1 MNYLP
6 TPYPTKLKFQTIQN
20 PSSNASSYPT
30 QIASLKKEVS
40 ELETKVLSLTKLN
53 KKLDKKTKEQGEE
66 LKKLK
71 QSHSSLSS
79 DNIILQKSLQKISN
93 EKLNL
98 ESTLEEN
105 NKYINKLEI
114 KLVNGASNQF
124 LNEQITNLKNQK
136 DSLSETIN
144 QLKKEIEKITKDK
157 LHYEQEIKILN
168 KALELKLEDLN
179 SNNKNGAIT
188 KEILIDFGLKIE
200 EKNKIILAQT
210 TMKKENESMKKIIK
224 ERDEKI
230 QELLFAKDHLTQM
243 LADKDTCTDNYENE
257 KQEYQK
263 TIQQL
268 ITERDVLRDCIEK
281 ANIQQKAIENDVQFE
296 AKEYQTKINNLQNE
310 ISELNQKNLENSTQV
325 EILNKTLTILKNKNI
340 QLESTCKE
348 KVEKYAEQDAKIENL
363 NNKIISLQNDNSN
376 MKIENDSLIQ
386 KVNELNEQMHNME
399 AENLELISKVKS
411 ITIDR
416 ENCRVDLVKQ
426 NLILTQSE
434 SKLKNQVAK
443 CYEEIEKLKKEKE
456 EYKNIINDMSEK
468 TNIILQEKKE
478 IEIENNTKN
487 IQIQKLKSNNM
498 FIMKGI
504 GNKINNKEILTTD
517 LSIKEHAKTDNCLYE
532 EEKQPHINSN
542 QIIDMIR
549 KEKEKNK
556 SVMNEIRKIKS
567 VLSSN

>member
-6 TPYPTKLKFQTIQN
+6 TPYPTKFKFQTIQN
-20 PSSNASSYPT
+20 PSSNTSSYPT

-40 ELETKVLSLTKLN
+40 ELEAKVSSLSKLN
-53 KKLDKKTKEQGEE
+53 KKIDKKAKEQGEE
-66 LKKLK
+66 LKKLN
-71 QSHSSLSS
+71 QSHCSLSS
-79 DNIILQKSLQKISN
+79 DNTILQKSLQKISN

-98 ESTLEEN
+98 QSTLEEK
-105 NKYINKLEI
+105 NKYINKLEN

-136 DSLSETIN
+136 DSLSETMN
-144 QLKKEIEKITKDK
+144 KMKKEIDKITKDK

-168 KALELKLEDLN
+168 KALELKLEEIN
-179 SNNKNGAIT
+179 SNNKNEVIT
-188 KEILIDFGLKIE
+188 KETLIDFGLKIE
-200 EKNKIILAQT
+200 EKNKIILVQAT
-210 TMKKENESMKKIIK
+210 LKKENENMKKIIK

-243 LADKDTCTDNYENE
+243 LADKDTCADNYENE
-257 KQEYQK
+257 KQEYK
-263 TIQQL
+263 KAIQQL
-268 ITERDVLRDCIEK
+268 ITERDLLRDCIEK

-296 AKEYQTKINNLQNE
+296 AKEYQTKINNLQKE
-310 ISELNQKNLENSTQV
+310 ISELNQKNIENSTQI

-348 KVEKYAEQDAKIENL
+348 KIEKYAEQEGKVENF
-363 NNKIISLQNDNSN
+363 NNKIISLQNENSN

-386 KVNELNEQMHNME
+386 RVNGLNEQMHNIE

-411 ITIDR
+411 LTIDN

-456 EYKNIINDMSEK
+456 EYKNIINEMSEK
-468 TNIILQEKKE
+468 ANIILQEKKE
-478 IEIENNTKN
+478 IEIENNIKN

-498 FIMKGI
+498 LIMKGM
-504 GNKINNKEILTTD
+504 GNKTNNKEILNTE
-517 LSIKEHAKTDNCLYE
+517 LSLKEHAKTDNPLYE